1 LFTPDDGHFEYSAVA
16 TNLTLDLPA
25 LYAFIC
31 GRGAQEKTI
40 AELKGEFA
48 LDVVPTRHYGA
59 NSAWQQLSILAHN
72 LVRSFQLDTLATP
85 KPRSRKRTYT
95 YLIRSMRTELSSEVV
110 DERERRRTLL
120 GEVEQSTPKPRW
132 QPGERYATHVEGYHH
147 EGGGTGR

>member
-1 LFTPDDGHFEYSAVA
+1 MIYRMHVDHESPKNFQLDLFTPDDGHFEYSAVA

-40 AELKGEFA
+40 AGA
-48 LDVVPTRHYGA
+48 QGRVRPRCHPTHHYGA

-72 LVRSFQLDTLATP
+72 LIRSFQLDTIAVP

-95 YLIRSMRTELSSEVV
+95 YLIRSMRRCGSCS
-110 DERERRRTLL
+110 
-120 GEVEQSTPKPRW
+120 
-132 QPGERYATHVEGYHH
+132 
-147 EGGGTGR
+147 